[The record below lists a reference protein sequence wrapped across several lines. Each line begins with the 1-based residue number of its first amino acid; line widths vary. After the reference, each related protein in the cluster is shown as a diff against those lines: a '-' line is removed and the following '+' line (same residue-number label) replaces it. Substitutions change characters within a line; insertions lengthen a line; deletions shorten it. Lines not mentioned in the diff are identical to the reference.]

1 MLAQRIQLRR
11 INRIA
16 QWLRTIDPVR
26 RFGQA
31 LVKNMTHSFR
41 LAALCCCLLV
51 AVDGAAAAASANAG
65 AGADPSLV
73 IEQYRQHVV
82 LNPDGSYLLTV
93 DSVKRIAG
101 QNALQEHG
109 RYHIRYN
116 NTLDQ
121 VVSLEAYT
129 EKPDGRRIKVLP
141 EHIKEQQEAVVG
153 EAEVVLDTRLKI
165 VVFPE
170 VALGDR
176 LALRYVVKRHAALFP
191 GHFEDLSS
199 SQFYQ
204 NRAFE
209 LIYDMPASMPLYSD
223 ARGFDPVARASAA
236 GRKVYAWR
244 YDSGA
249 NARIEA
255 DSVSYLDYGKRL
267 AVSTFANYPALAQA
281 YAARAQDTRRVT
293 PAIAALALELTRTL
307 ATPRA
312 KALALANWVRRNI
325 RHVGVGVGID
335 AGGAVPHPAA
345 TVLSRRYGTS
355 LDHASLLGAMLAA
368 LGIDSSSALIN
379 NGNAYRLPRVPTLGA
394 FNHVITY
401 VPNLD
406 LFVDSTAATIAA
418 GYLPTADLGKPVLLT
433 SSGKL
438 ASTPAAQKDQ
448 SSSASW
454 FGVQQNGD
462 SSFKV
467 SRLSAGAL
475 AEPLRQTV
483 RDTAPAERE
492 RFVQRMLH
500 GLGQQGAGAFDAGR
514 LDDSGDTY
522 AMGLSGTSRHF
533 VDLAGPARVAT
544 DFSAWG
550 GLKASVARF
559 TRERT
564 RSQDFICPAIDVRD
578 VTGLA
583 FAPTV
588 RIGALPKALTLN
600 EANVAYAA
608 SYVRKG
614 NKVLIERRLRFR
626 HDGMVC
632 TPAEFR
638 RMQPLFERM
647 QRDLQSALIVQER

>member
-1 MLAQRIQLRR
+1 LRR
-11 INRIA
+11 INKIGR
-16 QWLRTIDPVR
+16 WLRTIDPVR

-51 AVDGAAAAASANAG
+51 AVDGAAAAANADTG
-65 AGADPSLV
+65 TDLSLV

-82 LNPDGSYLLTV
+82 VNPNGSFLLTV

-116 NTLDQ
+116 NTLDE
-121 VVSLEAYT
+121 VMSVEAYT

-141 EHIKEQQEAVVG
+141 EHIKEQQEAVAG
-153 EAEVVLDTRLKI
+153 EAPVLQDTRVKI
-165 VVFPE
+165 VVFLD

-191 GHFEDLSS
+191 AHFEDLSS
-199 SQFYQ
+199 SPFYQ

-223 ARGFDPVARASAA
+223 ARGFAPVALASAA

-244 YDSGA
+244 YESGD

-267 AVSTFANYPALAQA
+267 AVSTFANYPALARA
-281 YAARAQDTRRVT
+281 FAARAQDTRGIT

-307 ATPRA
+307 PTPRA
-312 KALALANWVRRNI
+312 KALALADWVRRNI
-325 RHVGVGVGID
+325 RYVEVEGGVGGV
-335 AGGAVPHPAA
+335 VPHPAA
-345 TVLSRRYGTS
+345 TVLTRRHGSS
-355 LDHASLLGAMLAA
+355 LDHASLLGALLATV
-368 LGIDSSSALIN
+368 GIDSSSALIN
-379 NGNAYRLPRVPTLGA
+379 NGNAYRLPRVPTLGV
-394 FNHVITY
+394 FNHVITF
-401 VPNLD
+401 VPNLE
-406 LFVDSTAATIAA
+406 LYLDSTAATIAA

-433 SSGKL
+433 GSGKL
-438 ASTPAAQKDQ
+438 ATTPASQKDQ
-448 SSSASW
+448 SSSVSW
-454 FGVQQNGD
+454 FGVRQNGD

-483 RDTAPAERE
+483 RDTAPAERD
-492 RFVQRMLH
+492 RFVQRMLQ
-500 GLGQQGAGAFDAGR
+500 GLGQQGTGVFDAGR
-514 LDDSGDTY
+514 FDDSGDTY
-522 AMGLSGTSRHF
+522 AMGLSGTSWHF
-533 VDLAGPARVAT
+533 ADLAGSARVAT

-564 RSQDFICPAIDVRD
+564 RSQNFICPAIDVQD
-578 VTGLA
+578 VTSLA
-583 FAPTV
+583 FAPNV
-588 RIGALPKALTLN
+588 RISALPKALTLN
-600 EANVAYAA
+600 EANVAYTA
-608 SYVRKG
+608 SYARKG
-614 NKVLIERRLRFR
+614 NTVFIERRLRF
-626 HDGMVC
+626 HHEGMVC
-632 TPAEFR
+632 TPAQFR

-647 QRDLQSALIVQER
+647 QRDLDSVLIVQGR